1 MTEHIRLAC
10 PQLLAPHEGG
20 YQLLGSRCHAC
31 GEIYFPARAAC
42 TRCCGT
48 RFDTHGL
55 GRSGVL
61 WSWTIQGFLPKPP
74 YNSGETEASFKPYGV
89 GYVEMA
95 SGIKVESRLV
105 VGDGGLQIGMP
116 MQLTLERYRTDAD
129 GAPWFTFAFEAV
141 APAAGKQAAP
151 ALAKEHRHAQ

>member
-20 YQLLGSRCHAC
+20 FQLLGSRCHAC

-42 TRCCGT
+42 TRCCGS
-48 RFDTHGL
+48 RFAPHSL

-89 GYVEMA
+89 GYVEMT
-95 SGIKVESRLV
+95 SGIKIESRLIV
-105 VGDGGLQIGMP
+105 ADDTPLRIGMP
-116 MQLTLERYRTDAD
+116 MQLTLEPYRTDAD
-129 GAPWFTFAFEAV
+129 GQPWFTFAFEAV
-141 APAAGKQAAP
+141 PPTDRKE
-151 ALAKEHRHAQ
+151 LA